1 MNVEPVPAATILML
15 RNGKDDTSP
24 LEVFMVERN
33 HKIDFATGALVFP
46 GGKVDP
52 GDSSTL
58 VIERT
63 DGSIQNEYKAS
74 LVTAAIREAF
84 EECGI
89 LLARASG
96 DEDIISADRLSTLTP
111 YRKALNENE
120 ISLENFLIKEDLR
133 LAGDKLTLFAHW
145 ITPTMMPKRFDTY
158 FFLAKAP
165 QDHIPK
171 HDGYESTDSTWITPQ
186 NAIDAAESK
195 TRTIIFP
202 TLLNLQKLSQYST
215 IEKAIQTTEAES
227 IVTVLPTTEKRDDGN
242 FIRIPIEAGYGISES
257 KID

>member
-111 YRKALNENE
+111 YRKALNDNE

>member
-1 MNVEPVPAATILML
+1 MNVEPVPASTILML
-15 RNGKDDTSP
+15 RNGKDNTSP

-52 GDSSTL
+52 GDSSTS
-58 VIERT
+58 VIERI
-63 DGSIQNEYKAS
+63 DGVIENEYKAS
-74 LVTAAIREAF
+74 LIAAAIREAF

-89 LLARASG
+89 LLARPTGEKKIVSG
-96 DEDIISADRLSTLTP
+96 DRLSTLAH
-111 YRKALNENE
+111 YRNALNKNE
-120 ISLENFLIKEDLR
+120 ISLENFLLEEDLR
-133 LAGDKLTLFAHW
+133 LAGDKLTPFAHW

-158 FFLAKAP
+158 FFLAEAP

-171 HDGYESTDSTWITPQ
+171 HDGYESTDSTWLTPQ
-186 NAIDAAESK
+186 NAIEAAEAK

-202 TLLNLQKLSQYST
+202 TLLNLQKLSQFST
-215 IEKAIQTTEAES
+215 TEKAIQITSSES

-242 FIRIPIEAGYGISES
+242 FICIPIEAGYGISES

>member
-63 DGSIQNEYKAS
+63 DGSIENEYKAS

>member
-63 DGSIQNEYKAS
+63 DGSIENEYKAS

-96 DEDIISADRLSTLTP
+96 DEDIISADRLNTLTP

-215 IEKAIQTTEAES
+215 LEKAIQTTEAES